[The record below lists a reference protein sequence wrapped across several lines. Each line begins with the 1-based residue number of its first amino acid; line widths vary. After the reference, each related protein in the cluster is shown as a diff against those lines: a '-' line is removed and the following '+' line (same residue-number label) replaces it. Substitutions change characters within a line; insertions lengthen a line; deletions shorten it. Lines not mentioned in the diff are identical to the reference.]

1 MRPPSQHNL
10 DTIWGHEPLRKLVRR
25 LVETDR
31 VPHAMLLHGPDAVG
45 KRSLAFGIAKLI
57 LSSGLPI
64 EDSSIQAP
72 DAAPMRVRGF
82 EPDRSPDDDL
92 FGGMDDMFGEE
103 APDMFGDAPEEPA
116 PPAAEPEPPPP
127 EPEPAPAPV
136 AKKKKAKP
144 KTAPAPEPVRRGP
157 VEIDRR
163 VDKLVAKSYPVNYD
177 SSGRPI
183 MEGFVDL
190 NIIEP
195 ADNSKVIKVEQI
207 RTFQDVAALP
217 PIEGRY
223 RVIMVFGADTI
234 SVSAANSL
242 LKWLE
247 EPPSY
252 LVMILVTN
260 HYYRVLETIRSRC
273 ASLLCHPVEREA
285 LAQRLI
291 EDESAEPELAHVAA
305 ALSEGR
311 PGLAVEILS
320 GAFLKKRRD
329 VFEARLAIDRH
340 GAVALPMAVDRAL
353 ASGDSISQAAVMLLS
368 MARDRM
374 VRRLAPGDDRLL
386 VNGDLATMLDE
397 VELEPEH
404 LFAEAERLLDAMRAD
419 DHPAVPASQLPLEL
433 ALWPE

>member
-1 MRPPSQHNL
+1 MRPPAQHNL

-25 LVETDR
+25 LVEMDR

-64 EDSSIQAP
+64 EDASVRAP
-72 DAAPMRVRGF
+72 GGARMLFRAN

-92 FGGMDDMFGEE
+92 FGGMDDMFGE
-103 APDMFGDAPEEPA
+103 APDMFGDAEE
-116 PPAAEPEPPPP
+116 AAPEPPPP
-127 EPEPAPAPV
+127 AP
-136 AKKKKAKP
+136 KP
-144 KTAPAPEPVRRGP
+144 KAAKAAPKKPLGPPDPPPQRRGAIG
-157 VEIDRR
+157 IDPR

-177 SSGRPI
+177 SAGRPI
-183 MEGFVDL
+183 MDGFVDI

-195 ADNSKVIKVEQI
+195 AGTSKVIKVEQI

-247 EPPSY
+247 EPPRY
-252 LVMILVTN
+252 LVIILVTN

-285 LAQRLI
+285 LTRRLI
-291 EDESAEPELAHVAA
+291 EDEGAEPELAHVAA

-320 GAFLKKRRD
+320 GAFLKKRRS

-353 ASGDSISQAAVMLLS
+353 SSGESIGQAAVMLLS

-386 VNGDLATMLDE
+386 VNGDLAAMLDE
-397 VELEPEH
+397 VELEREH
-404 LFAEAERLLDAMRAD
+404 LFAEAERLLEALRAD
-419 DHPAVPASQLPLEL
+419 DHPAVPANQLALEL
-433 ALWPE
+433 ALWPD